1 MRLTE
6 FESRRVDELAPAT
19 LASYKTKAGAAATAA
34 DAAGDVKTADRRFSG
49 IVKATKKQFD
59 QDAKGMSEDSD
70 DTVRFEVDSENAYN
84 HVMDQFGSVIDW
96 DGDTMV
102 VPRKYWGAIQELA
115 LAASGE
121 ASEEQGLAENYPK
134 HQDLSGISTDKLK
147 AYVAKYTSHPMSG
160 EGAQVRR
167 VRAELERRSQGMA
180 EGSAAD
186 GSVNYTLGHT
196 PDAEYVYHIYRDG
209 KKEGTY
215 HSVDQAREI
224 MGNMMLTRPNREYKI
239 KRGTRNKMAGPT
251 GQLPEQG
258 VAEGSDRI
266 AANKQDRL
274 QALENKLK
282 AKGYARTKDSDGG
295 EYQYR
300 WTRDGAPSYVVNYR
314 SGANGYAEFRK
325 EQGVAEA
332 DDSKFVG
339 FMNKTMSD
347 KVDAPKADTLAA
359 APAFY
364 RNAAVS
370 TLDARQGFKNALK
383 FGLKALSRLD
393 SETRQQLAAGS
404 EQEVEEY
411 LTDVAERSG
420 QMGDDTFVEEDLSE
434 VQDYLSDVFHDP
446 SINSWKDVL
455 QQSRGV
461 AEDDDAVA
469 AFLARGGEIQQLKPQ
484 RGPKRSGV
492 GFASKHIG
500 SASGRGNTK
509 GKVSGLGANTGKASK
524 PVVTAEQHMAEG
536 SLNEARDARIKRI
549 QELSEGL
556 SMNDLAKVPMF
567 VVDSFK
573 KAAFATEREAIETK
587 NAIKTVFNWSQS
599 TPEQK
604 QAAKKQMH
612 DIAKIAAGLAIAGA
626 VGHVGAAALGVGHA
640 ATTVGA
646 VAQTA
651 IEHIIADLG
660 IEAVAGI
667 LGAGGINIVKNALHD
682 ITTSSGHEFEK
693 QQYQQGVKQRIKTQ
707 PMAGPAGHLP
717 EQTVAEDALAGMK
730 RLAGIAPI
738 TTQTTPGQRQYRHM
752 PTAVQSR

>member
-34 DAAGDVKTADRRFSG
+34 DAAGDVKTADKRFSG

-102 VPRKYWGAIQELA
+102 APRKYWGAIQELA
-115 LAASGE
+115 LAANGE

-180 EGSAAD
+180 EAKAD
-186 GSVNYTLGHT
+186 
-196 PDAEYVYHIYRDG
+196 
-209 KKEGTY
+209 
-215 HSVDQAREI
+215 
-224 MGNMMLTRPNREYKI
+224 
-239 KRGTRNKMAGPT
+239 PT
-251 GQLPEQG
+251 GSWVVYNGSKVTRFKTHSGAKAYAEKNGGQVASSEYYHDKIQKQG

>member
-59 QDAKGMSEDSD
+59 QDAKGVSEGSD

-102 VPRKYWGAIQELA
+102 APRKYWGAIQELA

-121 ASEEQGLAENYPK
+121 ASEEHGL
-134 HQDLSGISTDKLK
+134 
-147 AYVAKYTSHPMSG
+147 
-160 EGAQVRR
+160 
-167 VRAELERRSQGMA
+167 
-180 EGSAAD
+180 
-186 GSVNYTLGHT
+186 
-196 PDAEYVYHIYRDG
+196 
-209 KKEGTY
+209 
-215 HSVDQAREI
+215 
-224 MGNMMLTRPNREYKI
+224 
-239 KRGTRNKMAGPT
+239 
-251 GQLPEQG
+251 
-258 VAEGSDRI
+258 AEGSDRI

-411 LTDVAERSG
+411 LTDIAERSG
-420 QMGDDTFVEEDLSE
+420 QMGDDTFVEEDISE

-484 RGPKRSGV
+484 SGPKRSGV
-492 GFASKHIG
+492 AFASKHIG

>member
-1 MRLTE
+1 
-6 FESRRVDELAPAT
+6 
-19 LASYKTKAGAAATAA
+19 
-34 DAAGDVKTADRRFSG
+34 
-49 IVKATKKQFD
+49 
-59 QDAKGMSEDSD
+59 
-70 DTVRFEVDSENAYN
+70 
-84 HVMDQFGSVIDW
+84 
-96 DGDTMV
+96 
-102 VPRKYWGAIQELA
+102 
-115 LAASGE
+115 
-121 ASEEQGLAENYPK
+121 
-134 HQDLSGISTDKLK
+134 
-147 AYVAKYTSHPMSG
+147 
-160 EGAQVRR
+160 
-167 VRAELERRSQGMA
+167 
-180 EGSAAD
+180 
-186 GSVNYTLGHT
+186 
-196 PDAEYVYHIYRDG
+196 
-209 KKEGTY
+209 
-215 HSVDQAREI
+215 
-224 MGNMMLTRPNREYKI
+224 
-239 KRGTRNKMAGPT
+239 
-251 GQLPEQG
+251 
-258 VAEGSDRI
+258 
-266 AANKQDRL
+266 
-274 QALENKLK
+274 
-282 AKGYARTKDSDGG
+282 
-295 EYQYR
+295 
-300 WTRDGAPSYVVNYR
+300 
-314 SGANGYAEFRK
+314 
-325 EQGVAEA
+325 
-332 DDSKFVG
+332 VG

>member
-34 DAAGDVKTADRRFSG
+34 DAAGDVKTADKRFSG

-59 QDAKGMSEDSD
+59 QDAKGVSEDNLYGGRPD
-70 DTVRFEVDSENAYN
+70 DEVKFFIDSEPAYYA
-84 HVMDQFGSVIDW
+84 VIDRF
-96 DGDTMV
+96 GDHIEFRGDDMV
-102 VPRKYWGAIQELA
+102 APLRLWSAIQQTA
-115 LAASGE
+115 GDAG
-121 ASEEQGLAENYPK
+121 G
-134 HQDLSGISTDKLK
+134 
-147 AYVAKYTSHPMSG
+147 
-160 EGAQVRR
+160 
-167 VRAELERRSQGMA
+167 
-180 EGSAAD
+180 AAD
-186 GSVNYTLGHT
+186 
-196 PDAEYVYHIYRDG
+196 I
-209 KKEGTY
+209 
-215 HSVDQAREI
+215 
-224 MGNMMLTRPNREYKI
+224 
-239 KRGTRNKMAGPT
+239 AG
-251 GQLPEQG
+251 
-258 VAEGSDRI
+258 
-266 AANKQDRL
+266 
-274 QALENKLK
+274 LEDEPMWVGDEL
-282 AKGYARTKDSDGG
+282 D
-295 EYQYR
+295 
-300 WTRDGAPSYVVNYR
+300 
-314 SGANGYAEFRK
+314 

-420 QMGDDTFVEEDLSE
+420 QMGDDTFVEEDISE

-509 GKVSGLGANTGKASK
+509 GKVSGLGANTGKAGK
-524 PVVTAEQHMAEG
+524 PVVTAEQG
-536 SLNEARDARIKRI
+536 
-549 QELSEGL
+549 
-556 SMNDLAKVPMF
+556 
-567 VVDSFK
+567 
-573 KAAFATEREAIETK
+573 
-587 NAIKTVFNWSQS
+587 
-599 TPEQK
+599 
-604 QAAKKQMH
+604 
-612 DIAKIAAGLAIAGA
+612 
-626 VGHVGAAALGVGHA
+626 
-640 ATTVGA
+640 
-646 VAQTA
+646 
-651 IEHIIADLG
+651 
-660 IEAVAGI
+660 
-667 LGAGGINIVKNALHD
+667 
-682 ITTSSGHEFEK
+682 
-693 QQYQQGVKQRIKTQ
+693 
-707 PMAGPAGHLP
+707 
-717 EQTVAEDALAGMK
+717 VAEDALAGMK

>member
-1 MRLTE
+1 
-6 FESRRVDELAPAT
+6 
-19 LASYKTKAGAAATAA
+19 
-34 DAAGDVKTADRRFSG
+34 
-49 IVKATKKQFD
+49 
-59 QDAKGMSEDSD
+59 
-70 DTVRFEVDSENAYN
+70 
-84 HVMDQFGSVIDW
+84 
-96 DGDTMV
+96 MV
-102 VPRKYWGAIQELA
+102 APRKYWGAIQELA
-115 LAASGE
+115 LAANGE